1 MRIMQ
6 LVLVG
11 LPVVALL
18 VTVPAMAAPFNG
30 SSLRSFSGADRMIH
44 EVGYRSYYHR
54 YGYRY
59 GAHRCQNSP
68 AEC

>member
-1 MRIMQ
+1 MRILQ
-6 LVLVG
+6 LLLVG
-11 LPVVALL
+11 LPVAGLL
-18 VTVPAMAAPFNG
+18 VIGPAMSAPFDAA
-30 SSLRSFSGADRMIH
+30 SLRSLGATDRMIH
-44 EVGYRSYYHR
+44 EAGYRSYYR